1 MFSIRKWSQE
11 GEMVLK
17 RDDGAAAVEFAILLP
32 ILIVLLFGIV
42 EFGLI
47 FYNKAVIT
55 NASREGARY
64 GIVFRAPTVPPI
76 TCGDI
81 TGVVTAYTA
90 DKLVTFGSATG
101 VDIVYTP
108 SSCAP
113 IPGADL
119 TVRVSY
125 QYDYL
130 LLPGFVGGL
139 LGPVNL
145 VGQTTMVKE

>member
-1 MFSIRKWSQE
+1 
-11 GEMVLK
+11 MVLK
-17 RDDGAAAVEFAILLP
+17 RQNGSAAVEFAIILP

-64 GIVFRAPTVPPI
+64 GIVFRDAGEEI
-76 TCGDI
+76 TCTDI
-81 TGVVTAYTA
+81 TGVINAYTSG
-90 DKLVTFGSATG
+90 KLVTFGSAAG
-101 VDIVYTP
+101 VDIEYTP
-108 SSCAP
+108 SNCTPVA
-113 IPGADL
+113 GTDL

-130 LLPGFVGGL
+130 LLPNFVGGL
-139 LGPVNL
+139 AGPVNL
-145 VGQTTMVKE
+145 TGQTTMVKE

>member
-1 MFSIRKWSQE
+1 MFSIRTLRQE
-11 GEMVLK
+11 AEMVLK
-17 RDDGAAAVEFAILLP
+17 RDSGTAAVEFAIIMP

-64 GIVFRAPTVPPI
+64 GIVFRNPGEER
-76 TCGDI
+76 TCADI
-81 TGVVTAYTA
+81 TSVINAYTA
-90 DKLVTFGSATG
+90 GKLVTFGSATG
-101 VDIVYTP
+101 VGIAYDP
-108 SSCAP
+108 SNCAP
-113 IPGADL
+113 VAGADL
-119 TVRVSY
+119 SVTVSY

-139 LGPVNL
+139 VGPVNL

>member
-1 MFSIRKWSQE
+1 MFNIKTWRQK
-11 GEMVLK
+11 GEMILK
-17 RDDGAAAVEFAILLP
+17 RQNGSAAVEFAIILP

-47 FYNKAVIT
+47 LYNKAVVT

-64 GIVFRAPTVPPI
+64 GIVFRTPGTEK
-76 TCGDI
+76 TCSDI
-81 TGVVTAYTA
+81 TGIITYYTA
-90 DKLVTFGSATG
+90 GKLVTFGTAADVG
-101 VDIVYTP
+101 IVYDP

-113 IPGADL
+113 AAGSEL
-119 TVRVSY
+119 TVTVSY

-139 LGPVNL
+139 IGPVNL
-145 VGQTTMVKE
+145 TGQTIMVKE